1 MSSDKKTDS
10 NDLLIDEKKR
20 QARIA
25 RENKIKALK
34 RVISDKKKDLS
45 AYNTAKTQIYNKIEN
60 LQVIRQYLQRS
71 YNQIS
76 SGIVISGEDCFCNLT
91 KHAEAVNQVAQQLKN
106 ILTKLEIE
114 IKDLEQRIV
123 GLENQLNS
131 L

>member
-1 MSSDKKTDS
+1 MSSDKKLDS
-10 NDLLIDEKKR
+10 NYSLIEEQKR

-25 RENKIKALK
+25 RENKIRALQ
-34 RVISDKKKDLS
+34 VEISNKKKDLS
-45 AYNTAKTQIYNKIEN
+45 TYNTAKTQIHNKIEN

-71 YNQIS
+71 YNEIS
-76 SGIVISGEDCFCNLT
+76 SGIVISGEDCFYNLT
-91 KHAEAVNQVAQQLKN
+91 KHAESVNQVAEQLKN
-106 ILTKLEIE
+106 ILSKLEIE